1 VRASLNG
8 MLGNSFQEATEGNAN
23 RLLKIEKQAQKKI
36 KHLPTDIQKGSLFQ
50 TVVEIESQKNI
61 IICKAEHEEILDEI
75 DLQIHSGFPMKNQL
89 YKAIMIVCNDA
100 IEIQSV
106 SVYDTNP
113 KMAEYW
119 WQDYLELSEIYNS
132 AHNTTRSIDIILKK
146 IIEPLRQEHPQDY
159 QILRNSFLGYMR
171 NKEEFNLSEYI
182 DDNLTSYT
190 PFDTKVKVKMQNIT
204 KKTLDLPKKY
214 GFDSRFSIDKTK
226 INKRRV
232 KETIKLTDS
241 IDLILNDHIENIRET
256 IQSEEDDQGSKFLKI
271 KTEQGYKWFSES
283 QK

>member
-1 VRASLNG
+1 

>member
-1 VRASLNG
+1 
-8 MLGNSFQEATEGNAN
+8 
-23 RLLKIEKQAQKKI
+23 
-36 KHLPTDIQKGSLFQ
+36 
-50 TVVEIESQKNI
+50 
-61 IICKAEHEEILDEI
+61 
-75 DLQIHSGFPMKNQL
+75 
-89 YKAIMIVCNDA
+89 
-100 IEIQSV
+100 
-106 SVYDTNP
+106 
-113 KMAEYW
+113 
-119 WQDYLELSEIYNS
+119 
-132 AHNTTRSIDIILKK
+132 
-146 IIEPLRQEHPQDY
+146 
-159 QILRNSFLGYMR
+159 MR